1 MKKSL
6 LLVMVFSLA
15 LVCMNLNCK
24 RQVAEGITEEQ
35 AKAFMDDALKIWN
48 EGNLA
53 LADKWFSPDFV
64 MHHPEYPEPIVG
76 LKAFKDTLSAESKT
90 FPDENLKF
98 EDFLIK
104 GDKIVIIWTW
114 TATHSGPM
122 ALPTGEI
129 PPTGNKVKMSGVAVC
144 HIVKGKTVE
153 FWQYLNPLD
162 SFLPLGFTLN
172 PPHPPKPEA
181 KK

>member
-6 LLVMVFSLA
+6 LLVMVFSLI
-15 LVCMNLNCK
+15 LVCMPLSFQG
-24 RQVAEGITEEQ
+24 QVAEGITEEQ
-35 AKAFMDDALKIWN
+35 AKAFMDVSLKIWN

-53 LADKWFSPDFV
+53 LADQWFSPDFV
-64 MHHPEYPEPIVG
+64 MHDPMYPEPIVG
-76 LKAFKDTLSAESKT
+76 VKAFKDVLSAESKT

-104 GDKIVIIWTW
+104 GDKIAIIWTW

-122 ALPTGEI
+122 VKPSGEI

-144 HIVKGKTVE
+144 RLVKGKVVE
-153 FWQYLNPLD
+153 FWQYTNTLD
-162 SFLPLGFTLN
+162 LFSALGYTLT
-172 PPHPPKPEA
+172 PPQPPKSEV
-181 KK
+181 KE

>member
-6 LLVMVFSLA
+6 LLVMVFSVV
-15 LVCMNLNCK
+15 LVCSPLSFK
-24 RQVAEGITEEQ
+24 EQVAEGITEEQ
-35 AKAFMDDALKIWN
+35 AKAFIDATLKIWN

-64 MHHPEYPEPIVG
+64 MHDPMYPEPLVG
-76 LKAFKDTLSAESKT
+76 IKAFKDTLSAESKT

-104 GDKIVIIWTW
+104 GDKIAIIWTW

-122 ALPTGEI
+122 VQPWGRF
-129 PPTGNKVKMSGVAVC
+129 
-144 HIVKGKTVE
+144 HR
-153 FWQYLNPLD
+153 
-162 SFLPLGFTLN
+162 LGIR
-172 PPHPPKPEA
+172 
-181 KK
+181 